1 MQNVYAQLKSAQA
14 SIAQALNISADEAL
28 VDARLLLQHVLNVNH
43 AWLISHADVTL
54 TDSQLAT
61 LDDLLQRRLKGE
73 PMAYI
78 LGSREFYGL
87 RLKTTSAT
95 LIPRPDTEVLVEAA
109 LAKLDTHITKRVLD
123 LGTGTGAVAL
133 AIASVRPMVMMTAAE
148 LSAEALAVAQ
158 ENATRLDLA
167 NVRFIQ
173 SHWLMALKGQS
184 FDVIVSNPPYIAK
197 EDVHL
202 TQGDLRFEPL
212 TALASGVDGLDD
224 IRLII
229 QQAPQHLNDEGW
241 LLLEHGYEQAAEVA
255 RLLSEAGF
263 SQISHALDLAGI
275 QRVTLGCWQA
285 NS

>member
-1 MQNVYAQLKSAQA
+1 MQNVYAQLKLAQA
-14 SIAQALNISADEAL
+14 SIAQRLRLPSDEAL

-87 RLKTTSAT
+87 TLKTTSAT

-109 LAKLDTHITKRVLD
+109 LAKLDAHTTKQVLD

-158 ENATRLDLA
+158 ENATHLGLT

-173 SHWLMALKGQS
+173 SHWLTALKGQS

-229 QQAPQHLNDEGW
+229 QQAPQHLNGEGW
-241 LLLEHGYEQAAEVA
+241 LMLEHGHDQAAEVA

-263 SQISHALDLAGI
+263 SQISHAFDLAGI
-275 QRVTLGCWQA
+275 QRVTLGQMLI
-285 NS
+285 